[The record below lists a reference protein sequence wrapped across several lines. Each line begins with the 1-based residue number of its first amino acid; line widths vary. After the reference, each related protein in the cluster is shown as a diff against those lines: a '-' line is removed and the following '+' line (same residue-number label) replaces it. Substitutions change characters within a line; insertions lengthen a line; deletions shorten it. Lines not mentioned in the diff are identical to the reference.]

1 MGGAF
6 TVMWLLRD
14 IRYGEEVTRDFV
26 RPGTT
31 PIKREVILCAYG
43 LESSLPEELPVVS
56 NLKPR
61 PWYQEWAR
69 IIGETTT
76 GNGLFWENPVSV
88 FIYSNNLEFTL
99 VINYKS
105 L

>member
-6 TVMWLLRD
+6 TVMWPLRD

-76 GNGLFWENPVSV
+76 GTGPFWEDLKMILSEYIHS
-88 FIYSNNLEFTL
+88 FE
-99 VINYKS
+99 
-105 L
+105 